1 MRQLF
6 KTVLILLTIAVFAC
20 GCKKEDTEEPTVTSH
35 DFTVEQWAEF
45 IDQKEAAQ
53 AEAAKRAAEEAANG
67 DTGTNGTYGS
77 EPSQNSSSSD
87 NPADSGSSLTD
98 PTPTPAPVTVIV
110 IDPGHGGGYTGATY
124 NKVVEKD
131 LTLKTAKFARD
142 YLEDNY
148 ENVEVYLTREEDK
161 ALADNLVDD
170 LEKRAK
176 IAKEHKANALVSIHF
191 NASENHNRTGTYIY
205 VSRRSQVKDECKG
218 LARAIMKELTE
229 LGTKERAIEE
239 RKSNDMFDDSGDAY
253 DYYAIN
259 RHCAARNIP
268 GIIVEQCF
276 MDNEEDRQFIE
287 SDMALK
293 MLGEA
298 NARGIA
304 EYYGLTRKAE

>member
-67 DTGTNGTYGS
+67 DTGTNGTDGS

-87 NPADSGSSLTD
+87 NPGDSGSSLTD

-131 LTLKTAKFARD
+131 LTLKTAQFARD

-161 ALADNLVDD
+161 A
-170 LEKRAK
+170 
-176 IAKEHKANALVSIHF
+176 
-191 NASENHNRTGTYIY
+191 
-205 VSRRSQVKDECKG
+205 
-218 LARAIMKELTE
+218 
-229 LGTKERAIEE
+229 
-239 RKSNDMFDDSGDAY
+239 
-253 DYYAIN
+253 
-259 RHCAARNIP
+259 
-268 GIIVEQCF
+268 
-276 MDNEEDRQFIE
+276 
-287 SDMALK
+287 
-293 MLGEA
+293 
-298 NARGIA
+298 
-304 EYYGLTRKAE
+304 

>member
-1 MRQLF
+1 MKYISRI
-6 KTVLILLTIAVFAC
+6 TVVLLIAALFAC
-20 GCKKEDTEEPTVTSH
+20 GCKKADNEEPTVTTH

-53 AEAAKRAAEEAANG
+53 AEAAKKAAEEAASGGNTG
-67 DTGTNGTYGS
+67 DSSSAGSQEKSSGS
-77 EPSQNSSSSD
+77 E
-87 NPADSGSSLTD
+87 AGSAGLLD
-98 PTPTPAPVTVIV
+98 PTPTPSPRVVIV

-131 LTLKTAKFARD
+131 LTLKTAKFVRD
-142 YLEDNY
+142 YLEEHY
-148 ENVEVYLTREEDK
+148 ENVDVYLTREEDK

-191 NASENHNRTGTYIY
+191 NASEDHKRSGTYIY

-218 LARAIMKELTE
+218 LAKAIMKELAE
-229 LGTKERAIEE
+229 VGTTERAIEE
-239 RKSNDMFDDSGDAY
+239 RKSNDMFDENGDAY

-276 MDNEEDRQFIE
+276 MDNENDRQFIE
-287 SDMALK
+287 SDVALK
-293 MLGEA
+293 NLAGA

-304 EYYGLTRKAE
+304 AYYGLTEKSE